1 MQAASS
7 YERFVSLYENVTL
20 QRKVIFGSFP
30 KVKDLTFRYEDKM
43 VEVV

>member
-7 YERFVSLYENVTL
+7 YERFVSLYESVTL
-20 QRKVIFGSFP
+20 QRRVIFGSYP
-30 KVKDLTFRYEDKM
+30 TVKDLTLRYEDKL